1 MRGMGLQA
9 MLPVEVAVTAWWHR
23 VNWEAT
29 LECPQGGSCKGL
41 MSAVVMETQ
50 SGRLVLPIEREKKCL
65 SIVFGFMKMV
75 LETSLSV
82 LPWTVCFC
90 FSSDAF
96 MRHLGCLLL
105 ELMVFSVPQLP
116 SYEGSK
122 PSTLPCMDRTLQ
134 SSFQSGGWKQGKEGV
149 YLCKVS
155 FLFWFL
161 YKEEIFSFLLII
173 ESQYLRNHDSIDLY
187 FFIKQ

>member
-1 MRGMGLQA
+1 
-9 MLPVEVAVTAWWHR
+9 
-23 VNWEAT
+23 
-29 LECPQGGSCKGL
+29 

-96 MRHLGCLLL
+96 MRHLGRLLL

-134 SSFQSGGWKQGKEGV
+134 SSFQSGG
-149 YLCKVS
+149 
-155 FLFWFL
+155 
-161 YKEEIFSFLLII
+161 
-173 ESQYLRNHDSIDLY
+173 
-187 FFIKQ
+187 